1 MRGRGRCGRVGT
13 KMGRKNI
20 FVMRGD
26 VAAPTG
32 MTYENGSLESIYL
45 INGSCINLS
54 PNRQTRLHKT
64 GGWQRHQDIP
74 SRQAKVVGRNN
85 SPQLLITSPLLSSS
99 SLGQFFTAIS
109 THCRKEGEKSLLAMQ
124 AVALDTESS
133 LLATALKDIVAL

>member
-1 MRGRGRCGRVGT
+1 
-13 KMGRKNI
+13 MGRKNI

-26 VAAPTG
+26 VAPPTG
-32 MTYENGSLESIYL
+32 MTFENGSLESIYL

-133 LLATALKDIVAL
+133 LLATALGYRSFMTLFSGSVAPCPK